1 MPQDERTGI
10 ERLSALLT
18 AVSSPQRL
26 RILAA
31 LAGGPVHVSGLARL
45 VGMSR
50 PLLYMHLAKL
60 EEAGFVIGRLE
71 LSPDGK
77 ALKIYDIA
85 PFIVTVD
92 IATIVAAAGPAH
104 LTQTTD

>member
-1 MPQDERTGI
+1 MAQDEQIGI
-10 ERLSALLT
+10 ERLSTRLT

-60 EEAGFVIGRLE
+60 EEAGFVVGRLE
-71 LSPDGK
+71 LSPDSK
-77 ALKIYDIA
+77 ALKIYEIV
-85 PFIVTVD
+85 PFSVTVD
-92 IATIVAAAGPAH
+92 IATIVAAAGPACP
-104 LTQTTD
+104 TQTTE

>member
-1 MPQDERTGI
+1 MTPDEQIGI
-10 ERLSALLT
+10 ERLSAQLT

-31 LAGGPVHVSGLARL
+31 LAGGSVHVSGLARQ

-60 EEAGFVIGRLE
+60 EEAGFVVGRLE
-71 LSPDGK
+71 LSADGK
-77 ALKIYDIA
+77 ALKIYDVV
-85 PFIVTVD
+85 PFTLTVD
-92 IATIVAAAGPAH
+92 VATIVAAAGSADP
-104 LTQTTD
+104 TPSTG

>member
-1 MPQDERTGI
+1 MPQDEQTGI

-31 LAGGPVHVSGLARL
+31 LADGPVHVSGLARL

-50 PLLYMHLAKL
+50 PLLYMHLARL
-60 EEAGFVIGRLE
+60 EEAGFIAGRLE

-77 ALKIYDIA
+77 ALKIYDIV
-85 PFIVTVD
+85 PFSVTVD
-92 IATIVAAAGPAH
+92 IATIVSAAGPVH
-104 LTQTTD
+104 PTD